1 MSHVCIITN
10 ECILSG
16 STKHW
21 SGVSTAGEVIW
32 NDHGREYNRETRYFS
47 QILTATGQCFV
58 FLHEMTSWWLVL
70 PNVRVSFKHLSRSS
84 PVYRLHLYCVN
95 QLNFDEENE
104 KIRVENWEEE
114 KNWGR
119 STMLWRQ
126 REIYYVVTSQRR
138 HDVTS
143 YKVCSSVLRLLICI
157 RLHFISE
164 TNESIT
170 RKSVWTVVIQS
181 EKNGPRKRAKLTGK
195 KRN

>member
-1 MSHVCIITN
+1 MIT
-10 ECILSG
+10 
-16 STKHW
+16 
-21 SGVSTAGEVIW
+21 GE
-32 NDHGREYNRETRYFS
+32 NTPETRYFS

-58 FLHEMTSWWLVL
+58 FLHEMTNWWLRFTFSTKRPVVL
-70 PNVRVSFKHLSRSS
+70 PNVRVSFKHLSRSW
-84 PVYRLHLYCVN
+84 PVYRLHLYGVN

-114 KNWGR
+114 INWGR

-143 YKVCSSVLRLLICI
+143 YKVCSSVLRLLIGI

-181 EKNGPRKRAKLTGK
+181 EKNGPRKHAKLTEK
-195 KRN
+195 KGIKFMAWVDILCKALRMCEDTER